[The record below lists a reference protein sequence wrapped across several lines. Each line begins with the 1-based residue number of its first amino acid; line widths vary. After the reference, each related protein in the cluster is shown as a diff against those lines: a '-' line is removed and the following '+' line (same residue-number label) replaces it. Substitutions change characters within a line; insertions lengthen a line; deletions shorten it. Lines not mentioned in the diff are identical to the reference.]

1 MHFFLK
7 LSSCPTSFSLVCC
20 KLSRVSVSSSR
31 VLDKIQKIKF
41 NFCLNQHQTIPYFDF
56 TLQLKRRTTYDI
68 QKTWQQKINQLGNW
82 TGVNIFREEI
92 CQLEQSHDFCLS
104 PLLTDSI
111 WACNCALSSLNFS
124 SSAFD
129 ASKFSKEL
137 DKLLS
142 SSVKWVHEKNKVNNM
157 QTTRT
162 THSTFENVAITDTSR
177 LEGKGSLADY
187 CLI

>member
-1 MHFFLK
+1 MTYKK
-7 LSSCPTSFSLVCC
+7 LDN
-20 KLSRVSVSSSR
+20 K
-31 VLDKIQKIKF
+31 
-41 NFCLNQHQTIPYFDF
+41 
-56 TLQLKRRTTYDI
+56 
-68 QKTWQQKINQLGNW
+68 KINQLENW